1 VNGRNGIPLDAGLS
15 SAGFLQPRKT
25 GSGAADAPV
34 AGATRSAPR
43 LAQPRVRHH
52 YITVID
58 DVLTSGPDLGA
69 QPLGRAQGLY
79 VMAFTAA
86 STETRSTSFGVYKMG
101 TPLCRLSHHRRHQSK
116 FKGACRFAEVRP
128 FIASGQHASPTALRR
143 F

>member
-1 VNGRNGIPLDAGLS
+1 MNGRNGIPLDAGLS

-58 DVLTSGPDLGA
+58 DVLTSGPDLG
-69 QPLGRAQGLY
+69 AQGLY